1 MTATSEHFTSLSGCV
16 EGSRVELNSGVVLGE
31 LVSEGELVAGEMS
44 AGESNAGLRKQQAEL
59 HAGKM
64 NAGEVDAEDQV
75 AAMEAVNSA
84 ETRASELVVGREKIP
99 YRELVQVQANEGP
112 SKFVYIQNRVT
123 LFAIQLHT
131 ALILPAVIL
140 I

>member
-16 EGSRVELNSGVVLGE
+16 EESRVELASGIE
-31 LVSEGELVAGEMS
+31 LVSEGELIAGSMA
-44 AGESNAGLRKQQAEL
+44 AGESKYAGLGEQQAEL

-64 NAGEVDAEDQV
+64 NAGEVDAEDKV

-84 ETRASELVVGREKIP
+84 ETGASELVVGREKILH
-99 YRELVQVQANEGP
+99 RELVQVQADEGP

-123 LFAIQLHT
+123 LFQYSCTQH
-131 ALILPAVIL
+131 
-140 I
+140 